1 LALCA
6 KFAFG
11 PFKFDLKSGRL
22 EKHGH
27 RVKLQPKSSAV
38 LACLLENPGEIVSRD
53 QLQKR
58 LWPEG
63 TYVDFDL
70 SIKVA
75 VKKLRDVLGDSS
87 EEPVYIQ
94 TVRGEG
100 YRFIASIVTVTA
112 PQPVPLVTPGR
123 SSSVSQGMPST
134 ALICAD
140 PARRRRRAF
149 VAALGATGLLAVSA
163 LVTLGLMQRPALHV
177 PAHSWVLIAAFDNK
191 TGDAL
196 MDGTLEYA
204 LQSELG
210 SSQYVNVVQRERI
223 NDTLAL
229 MRKPANTRVDHS
241 IAREVCLRDGNIRAV
256 VTGQVGLSGGVYA
269 LRAELVDPVS
279 GATKATFN
287 ETIDK
292 EQSPWPAIHRLS
304 GNIRRQLGEDIQQS
318 RGPEHSLSQVTTPS
332 MRALQLYSFADT
344 AIADGKNLQAEEL
357 LKQAIKEDPQ
367 FASAYTNLAYA
378 IANQNKASGEFL
390 PHAERGLQLSKAL
403 PERERLFI
411 EGNYYDLSGQRDRAI
426 IAYENLLRIDPDNLW
441 ALNKIN
447 SYGRPQMVEQA
458 VESIRK
464 VADMRPTNFR
474 ANWYAAQ
481 ALLSGAKT
489 HDAAGPYLQRARAL
503 APSAPPEETVW
514 LDLLPAYEAWA
525 RGDVDSALRELAAAE
540 RNIGAQSPAR
550 REMLAG
556 QLGNF
561 YFGLGLLRRADE
573 LFRSLLGSS
582 DPEFAE
588 ISLCE
593 LAWARGDSVAVRRE
607 FDAFRGSDVDGY
619 YLPFLTTLGMT
630 SVAEEVIG
638 ERGKNWEE
646 KFDLDHNL
654 GELALA
660 KGKTAEAIPLLEAS
674 LPSYRSAQGVVTMF
688 FVGSESLARAYAEKG
703 DMSKAIQV
711 LETASQERRGL
722 DKRYATIIYPWLRT
736 QFALAQM
743 YRRVGR
749 IEDARTVEVD
759 LLKLLA
765 HADADHP
772 ILRELQKRST
782 TTAVSSRKGH

>member
-1 LALCA
+1 MCA
-6 KFAFG
+6 RFAFG

-38 LACLLENPGEIVSRD
+38 LACLLENPGEIVSRY

-94 TVRGEG
+94 TLRGEG
-100 YRFIASIVTVTA
+100 YRFIASVVTVTA
-112 PQPVPLVTPGR
+112 PQPVPLITPGG
-123 SSSVSQGMPST
+123 SSSLLQGMPST
-134 ALICAD
+134 ALIRAD

-163 LVTLGLMQRPALHV
+163 LVTLGLMPRPALHI
-177 PAHSWVLIAAFDNK
+177 PPRSWVLIAAFDNK

-204 LQSELG
+204 LQSELLR

-229 MRKPANTRVDHS
+229 MRKPANTRVDRS

-256 VTGQVGLSGGVYA
+256 VTGQVGLSSGVYA

-332 MRALQLYSFADT
+332 MRALQLYSLADI
-344 AIADGKNLQAEEL
+344 AIAEGANPQAEQL
-357 LKQAIKEDPQ
+357 LKQAIHEDPQ
-367 FASAYTNLAYA
+367 FASAYTHLAYA

-390 PHAERGLQLSKAL
+390 PYAERGLQLSKSL

-411 EGNYYDLSGQRDRAI
+411 EGSYYDLSGQRDRAI
-426 IAYENLLRIDPDNLW
+426 IAYENLLRIDPDNYW
-441 ALNKIN
+441 ALNN
-447 SYGRPQMVEQA
+447 MGTYGLPQIIEQA
-458 VESIRK
+458 VESMRK
-464 VADMRPTNFR
+464 VADMRPNNFR
-474 ANWYAAQ
+474 ANWQAAQ
-481 ALLSGAKT
+481 ALLSDAKT

-503 APSAPPEETVW
+503 APSARPEETVW

-525 RGDVDSALRELAAAE
+525 RGDVDGALRELAAAE
-540 RNIGAQSPAR
+540 RDIGAQSPAR
-550 REMLAG
+550 RERLAR
-556 QLGNF
+556 QLGHF

-607 FDAFRGSDVDGY
+607 FDAFRGSDIDGY

-638 ERGKNWEE
+638 EREGKNWD

-660 KGKTAEAIPLLEAS
+660 RGKTAEAIPLLERS
-674 LPSYRSAQGVVTMF
+674 LSSYRSTQGRVTMF
-688 FVGSESLARAYAEKG
+688 FIGSESLARAYTQQG
-703 DMSKAIQV
+703 HTSKAIQV
-711 LETASQERRGL
+711 LEIASRERSGL
-722 DKRYATIIYPWLRT
+722 YKQKHTIIYPWLRI

-772 ILRELQKRST
+772 ILRELQKSST
-782 TTAVSSRKGH
+782 ATAVSSQKGH